1 MLSNRH
7 KQILSFIQD
16 YIDKNGCS
24 PFLSEIVT
32 RIGLKS
38 QASVHMCLMDLENEG
53 FIDRTGSRSRKMRVL
68 KTA

>member
-1 MLSNRH
+1 MLTNRH

-24 PFLSEIVT
+24 PFLSEIVAGV
-32 RIGLKS
+32 GLKS
-38 QASVHMCLMDLENEG
+38 QGPVNHCLMDLENEG
-53 FIDRTGSRSRKMRVL
+53 YIDRGVRGARNMRVL